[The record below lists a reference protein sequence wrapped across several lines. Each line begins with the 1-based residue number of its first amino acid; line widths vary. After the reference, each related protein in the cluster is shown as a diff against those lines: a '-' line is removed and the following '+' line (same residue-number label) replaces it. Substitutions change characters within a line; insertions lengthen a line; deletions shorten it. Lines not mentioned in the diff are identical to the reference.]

1 MVYLIHYLKPSVMLK
16 ILLISFI
23 SFLLF
28 SCSEEDPSN
37 LGEELASQ
45 LLIIDT
51 HIDVPYRLLE
61 QHESG
66 QEIDDISKMTTGNF
80 DFTKA
85 KSGGLNVP
93 FFSIYLP
100 AETEEDGSAYKVANS
115 LIDMV
120 QDIVTLNPDKFT
132 LIKSTDDVLS
142 LNIRETVGLVLGMEN
157 GAPIQGDLSRV
168 QLFYDRGI
176 RYITLTHSKTNHI
189 SDSSYDENIQ
199 WGGLSDFGKQL
210 IKEMNL
216 VGVMVDISHVND
228 DAFYQAIQI
237 SNTPVIASH
246 SSLRYFTPGF
256 ERNVDDDMLKA
267 LAKKGGV
274 IHINFGSSFVS
285 KAPSLYF
292 DQMKDYL
299 NNHFLDIESVSKEEI
314 DKAREE
320 FMESYPFPYA
330 NVSIVADHIDRAVN
344 LVGIDHVGL
353 GSDFDG
359 VGDSLPEGLK
369 DVSMYPNLINELL
382 TRGYTK
388 EDLKK
393 ILSGN
398 LLRVWKQVE
407 SYARNN

>member
-1 MVYLIHYLKPSVMLK
+1 MIRFLYVSLFLCF
-16 ILLISFI
+16 LISCTKTDPPN
-23 SFLLF
+23 L
-28 SCSEEDPSN
+28 SEQI
-37 LGEELASQ
+37 ASEM
-45 LLIIDT
+45 LIVDT
-51 HIDVPYRLLE
+51 HIDAPYRLWE
-61 QHESG
+61 QHQSG

-100 AETEEDGSAYKVANS
+100 AETEEDGSAYEVANN

-120 QDIVTLNPDKFT
+120 EDIITLSPDKFT
-132 LIKSTDDVLS
+132 LIKSTDDISS
-142 LNIRETVGLVLGMEN
+142 LDIKNTLGVVLGMEN
-157 GAPIQGDLSRV
+157 GAPIEGNLSRV
-168 QLFYDRGI
+168 QFFYDRGI

-210 IKEMNL
+210 IEEMNS
-216 VGVMVDISHVND
+216 VGIMVDISHVND
-228 DAFYQAIQI
+228 DAFYQAIEI

-246 SSLRYFTPGF
+246 SSLRHFTPGF
-256 ERNVDDDMLKA
+256 ERNVDDEMLKA

-274 IHINFGSSFVS
+274 IQINFGSSFITE
-285 KAPSLYF
+285 APGLYF
-292 DQMKDYL
+292 DKIKKYINDQVIDLK
-299 NNHFLDIESVSKEEI
+299 NASKEDI
-314 DKAREE
+314 DKVRAE
-320 FMESYPFPYA
+320 FMSNNPFPYA
-330 NVSIVADHIDRAVN
+330 NVSLVADHIDRVVV

-369 DVSMYPNLINELL
+369 DVSMYPNLIKELL
-382 TRGYTK
+382 NRGYKK
-388 EDLKK
+388 EDIRK

-407 SYARNN
+407 SYAREN

>member
-1 MVYLIHYLKPSVMLK
+1 MIR
-16 ILLISFI
+16 ILYVSLVLCFLISCTKTDPPNLSKQI
-23 SFLLF
+23 A
-28 SCSEEDPSN
+28 SEM
-37 LGEELASQ
+37 
-45 LLIIDT
+45 LIVDT
-51 HIDVPYRLLE
+51 HIDAPYRLWE
-61 QHESG
+61 QHQSG
-66 QEIDDISKMTTGNF
+66 QEIDDISKITTGNF

-100 AETEEDGSAYKVANS
+100 AETEEDGSAYEVANN

-120 QDIVTLNPDKFT
+120 EDIVTLSPDKFT
-132 LIKSTDDVLS
+132 LIKSTDDISS
-142 LNIRETVGLVLGMEN
+142 LDIKNTLGVVLGMEN
-157 GAPIQGDLSRV
+157 GAPIEGDLSRV
-168 QLFYDRGI
+168 QFFYDRGI

-210 IKEMNL
+210 IEEMNS
-216 VGVMVDISHVND
+216 VGIMVDISHVND
-228 DAFYQAIQI
+228 DAFYQAIEI

-246 SSLRYFTPGF
+246 SSLRHFTPGF
-256 ERNVDDDMLKA
+256 ERNVDDEMLKA

-274 IHINFGSSFVS
+274 IQINFGSSFIS
-285 KAPSLYF
+285 EAPGLYF
-292 DQMKDYL
+292 DKIKKYINDQVIDLK
-299 NNHFLDIESVSKEEI
+299 NASKEDI
-314 DKAREE
+314 DKVRAE
-320 FMESYPFPYA
+320 FMSNNPFPYA
-330 NVSIVADHIDRAVN
+330 NVSLVADHIDRVVV

-369 DVSMYPNLINELL
+369 DVSMYPNLIKELL
-382 TRGYTK
+382 NRGYKK
-388 EDLKK
+388 EDIRK

-407 SYARNN
+407 SYAREN

>member
-1 MVYLIHYLKPSVMLK
+1 MIR
-16 ILLISFI
+16 ILYVSLVLCFLISCTKTDPPD
-23 SFLLF
+23 L
-28 SCSEEDPSN
+28 SEQI
-37 LGEELASQ
+37 ASEM
-45 LLIIDT
+45 LIVDT
-51 HIDVPYRLLE
+51 HIDAPYRLWE
-61 QHESG
+61 QHQSG

-100 AETEEDGSAYKVANS
+100 AETEEDGSAYEVANN

-120 QDIVTLNPDKFT
+120 EDIITLSPDKFT
-132 LIKSTDDVLS
+132 LIKSTDDISS
-142 LNIRETVGLVLGMEN
+142 LDIKNTLGVVLGMEN
-157 GAPIQGDLSRV
+157 GAPIEGDLSRV
-168 QLFYDRGI
+168 QFFYDRGI

-210 IKEMNL
+210 IEEMNS
-216 VGVMVDISHVND
+216 VGIMVDISHVND
-228 DAFYQAIQI
+228 DAFYQAIEI

-246 SSLRYFTPGF
+246 SSLRHFTPGF
-256 ERNVDDDMLKA
+256 ERNVDDEMLKA

-274 IHINFGSSFVS
+274 IQINFGSSFITE
-285 KAPSLYF
+285 APGLYF
-292 DQMKDYL
+292 DKIKKYINDQVIDLK
-299 NNHFLDIESVSKEEI
+299 NASKEDI
-314 DKAREE
+314 DKVRAE
-320 FMESYPFPYA
+320 FMSKNPFPYA
-330 NVSIVADHIDRAVN
+330 NVSLVADHIDRVVV

-369 DVSMYPNLINELL
+369 DVSMYPNLIKELL
-382 TRGYTK
+382 NRGYKK
-388 EDLKK
+388 EDIRK

-407 SYARNN
+407 SYAREN

>member
-1 MVYLIHYLKPSVMLK
+1 MIR
-16 ILLISFI
+16 ILYVSLVLCFLISCTKTDPPNLSKQI
-23 SFLLF
+23 A
-28 SCSEEDPSN
+28 SEM
-37 LGEELASQ
+37 
-45 LLIIDT
+45 LIVDT
-51 HIDVPYRLLE
+51 HIDAPYRLWE
-61 QHESG
+61 QHQLG
-66 QEIDDISKMTTGNF
+66 QEIDDISIMTTGNF

-100 AETEEDGSAYKVANS
+100 AETEEDGSAYEVANN

-120 QDIVTLNPDKFT
+120 EDIITLSPDKFT
-132 LIKSTDDVLS
+132 LIKSTDDISS
-142 LNIRETVGLVLGMEN
+142 LDIKNTLGVVLGMEN
-157 GAPIQGDLSRV
+157 GAPIEGNLSRV
-168 QLFYDRGI
+168 QFFYDRGI

-210 IKEMNL
+210 IEEMNS
-216 VGVMVDISHVND
+216 VGIMVDISHVND
-228 DAFYQAIQI
+228 DAFYQAIEI

-246 SSLRYFTPGF
+246 SSLRHFTPGF
-256 ERNVDDDMLKA
+256 ERNVDDEMLKA

-274 IHINFGSSFVS
+274 IQINFGSSFIS
-285 KAPSLYF
+285 EAPGLYF
-292 DQMKDYL
+292 DKIKKYINDQVIDLK
-299 NNHFLDIESVSKEEI
+299 NASKEDI
-314 DKAREE
+314 DKVRAE
-320 FMESYPFPYA
+320 FMSNNPFPYA
-330 NVSIVADHIDRAVN
+330 NVSLVADHIDRVVV

-369 DVSMYPNLINELL
+369 DVSMYPNLIKELL
-382 TRGYTK
+382 NRGYKK
-388 EDLKK
+388 EDIRK

-407 SYARNN
+407 SYAREN

>member
-1 MVYLIHYLKPSVMLK
+1 MIR
-16 ILLISFI
+16 ILYVSLVLCFLISCTKTDPPNLSKQI
-23 SFLLF
+23 A
-28 SCSEEDPSN
+28 SEM
-37 LGEELASQ
+37 
-45 LLIIDT
+45 LIVDT
-51 HIDVPYRLLE
+51 HIDAPYRLWE
-61 QHESG
+61 QHQSG
-66 QEIDDISKMTTGNF
+66 QEIDDISKITTGNF

-100 AETEEDGSAYKVANS
+100 AETEEDGSAYEVANN

-120 QDIVTLNPDKFT
+120 EDIVTLSPDKFT
-132 LIKSTDDVLS
+132 LIKSTDDISS
-142 LNIRETVGLVLGMEN
+142 LDIKNTLGVVLGMEN
-157 GAPIQGDLSRV
+157 GAPIEGNLSRV
-168 QLFYDRGI
+168 QFFYDRGI

-210 IKEMNL
+210 IEEMNS
-216 VGVMVDISHVND
+216 VGIMVDISHVND
-228 DAFYQAIQI
+228 DAFYQAIEI

-246 SSLRYFTPGF
+246 SSLRHFTPGF
-256 ERNVDDDMLKA
+256 ERNVDDEMLKA

-274 IHINFGSSFVS
+274 IQINFGSSFIS
-285 KAPSLYF
+285 EAPGLYF
-292 DQMKDYL
+292 DKIKEYINDQVIDLK
-299 NNHFLDIESVSKEEI
+299 NASKEDI
-314 DKAREE
+314 DKVRAE
-320 FMESYPFPYA
+320 FMSNNPFPYA
-330 NVSIVADHIDRAVN
+330 NVSLVADHIDRVVV

-369 DVSMYPNLINELL
+369 DVSMYPNLIKELL
-382 TRGYTK
+382 NRGYKK
-388 EDLKK
+388 EDIRK

-407 SYARNN
+407 SYAREN

>member
-1 MVYLIHYLKPSVMLK
+1 MIR
-16 ILLISFI
+16 ILYVSLVLCFLIS
-23 SFLLF
+23 
-28 SCSEEDPSN
+28 CSKTDPPN
-37 LGEELASQ
+37 LSEQIASEM
-45 LLIIDT
+45 LIVDT
-51 HIDVPYRLLE
+51 HIDVPYRLWE
-61 QHESG
+61 QHQLG
-66 QEIDDISKMTTGNF
+66 QEIDDISIMTTGNF

-100 AETEEDGSAYKVANS
+100 AETEENGSAYEVANN

-120 QDIVTLNPDKFT
+120 EDIITLSPDKFT
-132 LIKSTDDVLS
+132 LIKSTDDISS
-142 LNIRETVGLVLGMEN
+142 LDIKNTLGVVLGMEN
-157 GAPIQGDLSRV
+157 GAPIEGNLSRV
-168 QLFYDRGI
+168 QFFYDRGI

-210 IKEMNL
+210 IEEMNS
-216 VGVMVDISHVND
+216 VGIMVDISHVND
-228 DAFYQAIQI
+228 DAFYQAIEI

-246 SSLRYFTPGF
+246 SSLRHFTPGF
-256 ERNVDDDMLKA
+256 ERNVDDEMLKA

-274 IHINFGSSFVS
+274 IQINFGSSFIS
-285 KAPSLYF
+285 EAPGLYF
-292 DQMKDYL
+292 DKIKKYINDQVIDLK
-299 NNHFLDIESVSKEEI
+299 NASKEDI
-314 DKAREE
+314 DKVRAE
-320 FMESYPFPYA
+320 FMSNNPFPYA
-330 NVSIVADHIDRAVN
+330 NVSLVADHIDRVVV

-369 DVSMYPNLINELL
+369 DVSMYPNLIKELL
-382 TRGYTK
+382 NRGYKK
-388 EDLKK
+388 EDIRK

-407 SYARNN
+407 SYAREN

>member
-1 MVYLIHYLKPSVMLK
+1 MIR
-16 ILLISFI
+16 ILYVSLVLCFLISCTKTDPPD
-23 SFLLF
+23 L
-28 SCSEEDPSN
+28 SEQIALEM
-37 LGEELASQ
+37 
-45 LLIIDT
+45 LIVDT
-51 HIDVPYRLLE
+51 HIDAPYRLWE
-61 QHESG
+61 QHQSG

-100 AETEEDGSAYKVANS
+100 AETEEDGSAYEVANN

-120 QDIVTLNPDKFT
+120 EDIITLSPDKFT
-132 LIKSTDDVLS
+132 LIKSIDDISS
-142 LNIRETVGLVLGMEN
+142 LDIKNTLGVVLGMEN
-157 GAPIQGDLSRV
+157 GAPIEGDLSRV
-168 QLFYDRGI
+168 QFFYDRGI

-210 IKEMNL
+210 IEEMNS
-216 VGVMVDISHVND
+216 VGIMVDISHVND
-228 DAFYQAIQI
+228 DAFYQAIEI

-246 SSLRYFTPGF
+246 SSLRHFTPGF
-256 ERNVDDDMLKA
+256 ERNVDDEMLKA

-274 IHINFGSSFVS
+274 IQINFGSSFITE
-285 KAPSLYF
+285 APGLYF
-292 DQMKDYL
+292 DKIKKYINDQVIDLK
-299 NNHFLDIESVSKEEI
+299 NASKEDI
-314 DKAREE
+314 DKVRAE
-320 FMESYPFPYA
+320 FMSNNPFPYA
-330 NVSIVADHIDRAVN
+330 NVSLVADHIDRVVF

-369 DVSMYPNLINELL
+369 DVSMYPNLIKELL
-382 TRGYTK
+382 NRGYKK
-388 EDLKK
+388 EDIRK

-407 SYARNN
+407 SYAREN

>member
-1 MVYLIHYLKPSVMLK
+1 MIR
-16 ILLISFI
+16 ILYVSLVLCFLISCTKTDPPN
-23 SFLLF
+23 L
-28 SCSEEDPSN
+28 SEQI
-37 LGEELASQ
+37 ASEM
-45 LLIIDT
+45 LIVDT
-51 HIDVPYRLLE
+51 HIDAPYRLWE
-61 QHESG
+61 QHQSG
-66 QEIDDISKMTTGNF
+66 QEIDDISKITTGNF

-100 AETEEDGSAYKVANS
+100 AETEEDGSAYEVANN

-120 QDIVTLNPDKFT
+120 EDIVTLSPDKFT
-132 LIKSTDDVLS
+132 LIKSTDDISS
-142 LNIRETVGLVLGMEN
+142 LDIKNTLGVVLGMEN
-157 GAPIQGDLSRV
+157 GAPIEGNLSRV
-168 QLFYDRGI
+168 QFFYDRGI

-210 IKEMNL
+210 IEEMNS
-216 VGVMVDISHVND
+216 VGIMVDISHVND
-228 DAFYQAIQI
+228 DAFYQAIEI

-246 SSLRYFTPGF
+246 SSLRHFTPGF
-256 ERNVDDDMLKA
+256 ERNVDDEMLKA

-274 IHINFGSSFVS
+274 IQINFGSSFITE
-285 KAPSLYF
+285 APGLYF
-292 DQMKDYL
+292 DKIKKYINDQVIDLK
-299 NNHFLDIESVSKEEI
+299 NASKEDI
-314 DKAREE
+314 DKVRAE
-320 FMESYPFPYA
+320 FMSKNPFPYA
-330 NVSIVADHIDRAVN
+330 NVSLVADHIDRVVV

-369 DVSMYPNLINELL
+369 DVSMYPNLIKELL
-382 TRGYTK
+382 NRGYKK
-388 EDLKK
+388 EDIRK

-407 SYARNN
+407 SYAREN

>member
-1 MVYLIHYLKPSVMLK
+1 MIR
-16 ILLISFI
+16 ILYVSLVLCFLISCTKTDPPN
-23 SFLLF
+23 L
-28 SCSEEDPSN
+28 SEQIALEM
-37 LGEELASQ
+37 
-45 LLIIDT
+45 LIVDT
-51 HIDVPYRLLE
+51 HIDAPYRLWE
-61 QHESG
+61 QHQSG

-100 AETEEDGSAYKVANS
+100 AETEEDGSAYEVANN

-120 QDIVTLNPDKFT
+120 EDIITLSPDKFT
-132 LIKSTDDVLS
+132 LIKSTDDISS
-142 LNIRETVGLVLGMEN
+142 LDIKNTLGVVLGMEN
-157 GAPIQGDLSRV
+157 GAPIEGNLSRV
-168 QLFYDRGI
+168 QFFYDRGI

-210 IKEMNL
+210 IEEMNS
-216 VGVMVDISHVND
+216 VGIMVDISHVND
-228 DAFYQAIQI
+228 DAFYQAIEI

-246 SSLRYFTPGF
+246 SSLRHFTPGF
-256 ERNVDDDMLKA
+256 ERNVDDEMLKA

-274 IHINFGSSFVS
+274 IQINFGSSFIS
-285 KAPSLYF
+285 EAPGLYF
-292 DQMKDYL
+292 DKIKKYINDQVIDLK
-299 NNHFLDIESVSKEEI
+299 NASKEDI
-314 DKAREE
+314 DKVRAE
-320 FMESYPFPYA
+320 FMSKNPFPYA
-330 NVSIVADHIDRAVN
+330 NVSLVADHIDRVVV

-369 DVSMYPNLINELL
+369 DVSMYPNLIKELL
-382 TRGYTK
+382 NRGYKK
-388 EDLKK
+388 EDIRK

-407 SYARNN
+407 SYAREN

>member
-1 MVYLIHYLKPSVMLK
+1 MIR
-16 ILLISFI
+16 ILYVSLVLCFLISCTKTDPPNLSKQI
-23 SFLLF
+23 A
-28 SCSEEDPSN
+28 SEM
-37 LGEELASQ
+37 
-45 LLIIDT
+45 LIVDT
-51 HIDVPYRLLE
+51 HIDAPYRLWE
-61 QHESG
+61 QHQSG

-100 AETEEDGSAYKVANS
+100 AETEEDGSAYEVANN

-120 QDIVTLNPDKFT
+120 EDIITLSPDKFT
-132 LIKSTDDVLS
+132 LIKSTDDISS
-142 LNIRETVGLVLGMEN
+142 LDIKNTLGVVLGMEN
-157 GAPIQGDLSRV
+157 GAPIEGNLSRV
-168 QLFYDRGI
+168 QFFYDRGI

-210 IKEMNL
+210 IEEMNS
-216 VGVMVDISHVND
+216 VGIMVDISHVND
-228 DAFYQAIQI
+228 DAFYQAIEI

-246 SSLRYFTPGF
+246 SSLRHFTPGF
-256 ERNVDDDMLKA
+256 ERNVDDEMLKA

-274 IHINFGSSFVS
+274 IQINFGSSFIS
-285 KAPSLYF
+285 EAPGLYF
-292 DQMKDYL
+292 DKIKKYINDQVIDLK
-299 NNHFLDIESVSKEEI
+299 NASKEDI
-314 DKAREE
+314 DKVRAE
-320 FMESYPFPYA
+320 FMSKNPFPYA
-330 NVSIVADHIDRAVN
+330 NVSLVADHIDRVVV

-369 DVSMYPNLINELL
+369 DVSMYPNLIKELL
-382 TRGYTK
+382 NRGYKK
-388 EDLKK
+388 EDIRK

-407 SYARNN
+407 SYAREN